1 MAKLKISKKMSKMS
15 KMSQSNQSNISPLT
29 IVLLGL
35 LLYLVYRINKMETQK
50 TTQLNVIHK
59 AKPRKVIVKHE
70 DLEDEEP
77 YRENIY
83 KPPRRTPFNIPT
95 RGPPEDYDMVGFL
108 QSTDDSNKLQQLYG
122 RRTYPNSN
130 NWNYYVKSDQYHQ
143 IPIPV
148 TIGGQNCTD
157 ERGCKEL
164 NDKES
169 INVLGKEHKAN
180 VYKLEPYYYN
190 PHVI

>member
-1 MAKLKISKKMSKMS
+1 MIKLKTEHYYYQNFKFIL
-15 KMSQSNQSNISPLT
+15 PFFF
-29 IVLLGL
+29 
-35 LLYLVYRINKMETQK
+35 
-50 TTQLNVIHK
+50 VIFNFSC
-59 AKPRKVIVKHE
+59 RTE

-95 RGPPEDYDMVGFL
+95 RGPPEDYDMIGFL

-169 INVLGKEHKAN
+169 INVLGKEHTAN

-190 PHVI
+190 PNVI

>member
-1 MAKLKISKKMSKMS
+1 MI
-15 KMSQSNQSNISPLT
+15 
-29 IVLLGL
+29 
-35 LLYLVYRINKMETQK
+35 
-50 TTQLNVIHK
+50 
-59 AKPRKVIVKHE
+59 
-70 DLEDEEP
+70 
-77 YRENIY
+77 
-83 KPPRRTPFNIPT
+83 
-95 RGPPEDYDMVGFL
+95 GFL

-164 NDKES
+164 NDKEA
-169 INVLGKEHKAN
+169 INVLGKEHTAN